1 METILKIQHVSKH
14 FDGIVAVDDVTMAF
28 PASTITGIFGD
39 NGAGK
44 SSLFNLLSGFEKPDS
59 GMIFFQNKDITHKS
73 VLQRAKMGMG
83 RLFQIPRIFSDIS
96 VFDNLLA
103 ASKNPKGH
111 HSYNY
116 FLNPAAIRR
125 ETEIDSIRANKI
137 LEQFSLLNK
146 SSIKAYELSI
156 GEKKLLSLG
165 SLLMNDAQLLLLD
178 EPFAGINEA
187 LIAHLKNMLIL
198 IKQQGVTLL
207 IIEHNKTLIEEI
219 ADNYYEMK
227 RGKII
232 ENVLNNHAAK

>member
-1 METILKIQHVSKH
+1 METILKIQNVSKH
-14 FDGIVAVDDVTMAF
+14 FDGIVAVDDVSMAI
-28 PASTITGIFGD
+28 PAGTITGIFGD

-44 SSLFNLLSGFEKPDS
+44 SSLFNLLSGFEKPDI
-59 GMIFFQNKDITHKS
+59 GKIYFLNKVITHKS

-116 FLNPAAIRR
+116 LLNPAAIRK
-125 ETEIDSIRANKI
+125 ETEKNNIRANKI
-137 LEQFSLLNK
+137 LEQFSLSDK
-146 SSIKAYELSI
+146 SEMKAYELSI

-165 SLLMNDAQLLLLD
+165 SLLMNDARLLLLD

-187 LIAHLKNMLIL
+187 LIAHLKNMLVL
-198 IKQQGVTLL
+198 IKHLGVTLL
-207 IIEHNKTLIEEI
+207 IIEHNKTVIEEI
-219 ADNYYEMK
+219 ADNCFEMK
-227 RGKII
+227 QGRII
-232 ENVLNNHAAK
+232 EYVFNNHAAY

>member
-1 METILKIQHVSKH
+1 METILNIQHLNKH
-14 FDGIVAVDDVTMAF
+14 FDGIVAVEDVCMAI
-28 PASTITGIFGD
+28 PAGTITGIFGD

-44 SSLFNLLSGFEKPDS
+44 STFFNLLSGFEKPDS
-59 GMIFFQNKDITHKS
+59 GKIYFQNKDITHKS

-116 FLNPAAIRR
+116 LLNPAAIRK
-125 ETEIDSIRANKI
+125 ETEKNSIRANKI
-137 LEQFSLLNK
+137 LEQFSLSDK
-146 SSIKAYELSI
+146 SGMKAYELSI

-165 SLLMNDAQLLLLD
+165 SLLMNDARLLLLD

-187 LIAHLKNMLIL
+187 LIAHLKNMLVL

-207 IIEHNKTLIEEI
+207 IIEHNKTVIGEI
-219 ADNYYEMK
+219 ADNCFEMR
-227 RGKII
+227 RGRILEL
-232 ENVLNNHAAK
+232 ENEDNATN

>member
-1 METILKIQHVSKH
+1 METTLNIKHINKH
-14 FDGIVAVDDVTMAF
+14 FDGIVAVDDVSMSISAG
-28 PASTITGIFGD
+28 TITGIFGD

-59 GMIFFQNKDITHKS
+59 GKIYFQNKDITHKS
-73 VLQRAKMGMG
+73 VLQRARMGMG
-83 RLFQIPRIFSDIS
+83 RLFQIPRIFSDVSI
-96 VFDNLLA
+96 FDNLLA
-103 ASKNPKGH
+103 ASKSSKGH
-111 HSYNY
+111 HTYNY
-116 FLNPAAIRR
+116 FINPAAIRR
-125 ETEIDSIRANKI
+125 ETEIDSIKVNKI

-165 SLLMNDAQLLLLD
+165 CLLMNDAQLLLLD

-207 IIEHNKTLIEEI
+207 IIEHNKTVIEEI
-219 ADNYYEMK
+219 ADNCFEMR
-227 RGKII
+227 RGRILEL
-232 ENVLNNHAAK
+232 ENEDNATN